1 MSPTSRLAHI
11 ALFLAPLLGIG
22 AWSLRGLMDV
32 SLPANASLLDGTL
45 AKAVE
50 THYEAQ
56 FPLKRPGTNLWAA
69 LDYSVFDE
77 GRPGVMLGRHDW
89 LFSDEEFKPVVHGMQ
104 HIEANLR
111 LIRGVQQRLDEHGV
125 KLLLA
130 IIPAKARL
138 YPEHLGEERPG
149 RQQRGLYRQLHDAA
163 HCNGILAPDLL
174 ANLQQEKARDALF
187 LRTDTHWTPYGAER
201 VAQHLARTVQR
212 DSPLAGEPQRFV
224 TEQAAGKPYLGDL
237 VRFLPLDPLFSSL
250 LPPPD
255 QLQPRRTH
263 SLASSPGDGA
273 AALFADIRFPVVL
286 VGTSYSAAPDWNFL
300 GALRQALGSDVLSY
314 AESGQGPLL
323 PMLKYLQ
330 SDAFKDSPPQLLI
343 WEFPERYLP
352 MAPDLS
358 QFDPAWID
366 QLQADGAAAQRLAT
380 QAE

>member
-1 MSPTSRLAHI
+1 MSRISRNAHI

-22 AWSLRGLMDV
+22 AWSLHGFGDLD
-32 SLPANASLLDGTL
+32 LPADAALLDGTL
-45 AKAVE
+45 AKALE
-50 THYEAQ
+50 RHYEAQ

-89 LFSDEEFKPVVHGMQ
+89 LFSDEEFKPVSHGGQ
-104 HIEANLR
+104 HIESNLR
-111 LIRGVQQRLDEHGV
+111 LIRAVQRRLDRHGV
-125 KLLLA
+125 ELLLA

-149 RQQRGLYRQLHDAA
+149 RQQRELYGRLHEAA

-174 ANLQQEKARDALF
+174 ASLQREKTGGALF

-201 VAQHLARTVQR
+201 VARHLARTVQR
-212 DSPLAGEPQRFV
+212 HAPLAGAPQRFV
-224 TEQAAGKPYLGDL
+224 TEQGAGKPYLGDL
-237 VRFLPLDPLFSSL
+237 VRFLPLDPLFSGL

-255 QLQPRRTH
+255 QLERRSTH
-263 SLASSPGDGA
+263 NLAAGDAGS
-273 AALFADIRFPVVL
+273 ALFAEVRFPVVL
-286 VGTSYSAAPDWNFL
+286 VGTSYSAAPDWNFP
-300 GALRQALGSDVLSY
+300 GALRQALGSDILNL

-330 SDAFKDSPPQLLI
+330 SDAFKDSPPQLVI

-358 QFDPAWID
+358 QLDPAWIE
-366 QLQADGAAAQRLAT
+366 QLEADGAAGQRLAT